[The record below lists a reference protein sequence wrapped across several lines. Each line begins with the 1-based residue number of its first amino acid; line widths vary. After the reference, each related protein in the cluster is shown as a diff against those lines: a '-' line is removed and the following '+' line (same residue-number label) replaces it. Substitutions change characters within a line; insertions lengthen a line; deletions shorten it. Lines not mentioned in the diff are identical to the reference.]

1 MENVVIVSSARTPVG
16 SFLGTLS
23 DVPAPKLGAIAIKAA
38 VERAGIKPE
47 MVDEVIMGNVL
58 TAGIGQAPARQAAL
72 AAGLP
77 VSVPCMTINKV
88 CGSGLKAVMLAAQA
102 IIAGDAEIV
111 VAGGQENMSL
121 TPFML
126 QRIRNGYKMGHQQL
140 EDSMIKDGLWDV
152 YNDYHMGM
160 AAELCADECNISRQ
174 EQDEM
179 AVLSYNR
186 SQDAIE
192 KGKFKSEIV
201 PVEIPQRKGEPVVVD
216 TDEEPFRVK
225 FDRISSLRPVFDK
238 EGTVTAANASTIND
252 GAAALVVMSESK
264 AAELKLKPLARIV
277 AQASAAK
284 KPEHFTTAPIDAI
297 ERVLKKAKMDISE
310 IDLFEVNEAFAV
322 VTLAAQKKANID
334 MDKINVYGGAV
345 SIGHPIGASGARI
358 LTTLLSALSQEK
370 KKIGL
375 ATLCIGGGEASAL
388 IVEKL

>member
-1 MENVVIVSSARTPVG
+1 
-16 SFLGTLS
+16 
-23 DVPAPKLGAIAIKAA
+23 
-38 VERAGIKPE
+38 
-47 MVDEVIMGNVL
+47 
-58 TAGIGQAPARQAAL
+58 
-72 AAGLP
+72 
-77 VSVPCMTINKV
+77 
-88 CGSGLKAVMLAAQA
+88 
-102 IIAGDAEIV
+102 
-111 VAGGQENMSL
+111 
-121 TPFML
+121 
-126 QRIRNGYKMGHQQL
+126 
-140 EDSMIKDGLWDV
+140 MIKDGLWDV

-225 FDRISSLRPVFDK
+225 FDRIPSLRPVFDK

-297 ERVLKKAKMDISE
+297 ERVLKKAKMDISD

-334 MDKINVYGGAV
+334 MEKINIYGGAV

-358 LTTLLSALSQEK
+358 LTTLLSALSQEN

-388 IVEKL
+388 IVERL